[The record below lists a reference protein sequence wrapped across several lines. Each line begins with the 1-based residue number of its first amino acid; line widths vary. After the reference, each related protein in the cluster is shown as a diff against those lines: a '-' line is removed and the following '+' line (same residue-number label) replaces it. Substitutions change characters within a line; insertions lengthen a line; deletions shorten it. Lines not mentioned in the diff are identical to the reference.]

1 MKNYKDVADEVF
13 SRSKEIEAENRLRH
27 RRITEIGVSAACWAA
42 AGAVG
47 IGIWKTNIAGK
58 DIVTSAPIQ
67 GAGSAVP
74 GGVTIP
80 PNDRNDSAGEET
92 SKPAIYPPLDEKD
105 VDPRCYV
112 IRSHPAYILKSF
124 KAHGYETEEEKFKA
138 PENGEVILSKPL
150 KEAMA
155 DYGKIDENGVD
166 VLYDVIIEY
175 YKDGKRVDP
184 TKELYESEVER
195 FGNSFYFMTDDS
207 SETNHYTGAESA
219 SFDLLENIAPNEE
232 YGYVIILKDNF
243 FKDTDTSAYDVFY
256 SSSITREPDNEEI
269 PDIGVEP
276 IRGHISNI
284 DTKYEEK
291 EYSPDNGKFVIGE
304 SLKAALEKYGREDKN
319 GEIYYKV
326 LVEYYKDGER
336 INSTKELWESEHARG
351 AGLNF
356 ASSGEDFGK
365 NWEHYIWKHMTANEI
380 ESFRPGEEY
389 GYALHLYNACLG
401 YPFELMDNIINGYYN
416 NGVYFE

>member
-13 SRSKEIEAENRLRH
+13 SRSKEIEAENRLRR
-27 RRITEIGVSAACWAA
+27 RRITEIGVSAVCWAA

-47 IGIWKTNIAGK
+47 FGIWKTNIAGK
-58 DIVTSAPIQ
+58 DIVTSAPTQ

-105 VDPRCYV
+105 VDPRCWVPIHLPVQNSKFSVY
-112 IRSHPAYILKSF
+112 S
-124 KAHGYETEEEKFKA
+124 YETEDEKYRA
-138 PENGEVILSKPL
+138 PENGEVLLTRAL
-150 KEAMA
+150 KEAMS
-155 DYGKIDENGVD
+155 DYEKSYGDTKTY
-166 VLYDVIIEY
+166 YDIVIEY

-184 TKELYESEVER
+184 TKELYESEVGK
-195 FGNSFYFMTDDS
+195 FGGSCYFMTDGS
-207 SETNHYTGAESA
+207 GENVGHYICVSLA
-219 SFDLLENIAPNEE
+219 SGDMIEELVPNEE
-232 YGYVIILKDNF
+232 YGYIIFLHGNF
-243 FKDTDTSAYDVFY
+243 FNDIDTSSYETFY
-256 SSSITREPDNEEI
+256 SSSIERETDNKKLS
-269 PDIGVEP
+269 DIGVEP

-304 SLKAALEKYGREDKN
+304 SLKAALEKYGREDRN

-389 GYALHLYNACLG
+389 SYALHLYNARLG

>member
-13 SRSKEIEAENRLRH
+13 SRSKEVEAENKLRR

-47 IGIWKTNIAGK
+47 FGIWKTNIAGK
-58 DIVTSAPIQ
+58 GVVTSAPTQ

-74 GGVTIP
+74 GGVTISA
-80 PNDRNDSAGEET
+80 NDQNDSAAEET
-92 SKPAIYPPLDEKD
+92 SIPAIYPPLNEED

-112 IRSHPAYILKSF
+112 PVHLPMEKYTVYSN
-124 KAHGYETEEEKFKA
+124 ETEEEKYRA
-138 PENGEVILSKPL
+138 PENGEVFLTKGL
-150 KEAMA
+150 KEAMSE
-155 DYGKIDENGVD
+155 YGKSDEDGS
-166 VLYDVIIEY
+166 YCVIIEY

-184 TKELYESEVER
+184 TKELYESEVGK
-195 FGNSFYFMTDDS
+195 FGSSCYYMTDDQG
-207 SETNHYTGAESA
+207 ENAKHYIGVMSA
-219 SFDLLENIAPNEE
+219 SYDMLNSIAPNEE
-232 YGYVIILKDNF
+232 YGYIIFLRGNF
-243 FKDTDTSAYDVFY
+243 FKDTDTSLYDIFY
-256 SSSITREPDNEEI
+256 SDSIERDPNGGASLDPVDEMK
-269 PDIGVEP
+269 

-284 DTKYEEK
+284 DAKYEDK
-291 EYSPDNGKFVIGE
+291 EYSPENGTSVVGE